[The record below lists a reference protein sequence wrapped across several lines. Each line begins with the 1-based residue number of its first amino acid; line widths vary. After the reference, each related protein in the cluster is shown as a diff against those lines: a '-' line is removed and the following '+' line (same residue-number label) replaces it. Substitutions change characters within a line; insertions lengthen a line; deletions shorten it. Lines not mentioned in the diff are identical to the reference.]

1 MSYPAVIVGSITFGE
16 IDDSIKLAILGELNA
31 LSKEDWTFEG
41 ASWTIKQFEQ
51 SSSLKGG
58 DYEKIY
64 RKHKKHFRDFFISL
78 YILTEGPDE
87 ELYYD
92 QGKKME
98 RKLLT

>member
-1 MSYPAVIVGSITFGE
+1 MSYPAVIVGNITFGE
-16 IDDSIKLAILGELNA
+16 IDDSIKLAILGELNV
-31 LSKEDWTFEG
+31 LSKEDWTFDG

-51 SSSLKGG
+51 SSSLKGC

-64 RKHKKHFRDFFISL
+64 QKHKKHLRDFFISL
-78 YILTEGPDE
+78 YILTEAPNE